1 MTESTF
7 LRRTALQIFKSLK
20 ILTIYTPI
28 CFHINSWQTFL
39 LRIPQTCLYASQ
51 NRAEHFILGLFL
63 KLKHCSYKWLK
74 KSRKLVFYT
83 LYIVEYLCFPT
94 RYFRWLAVLPVNSVV
109 GTFICKHPFG
119 ILISACTIVRRLWD
133 LRVFAISRLFSSWPA
148 GVMLFRLLAGDGA
161 ISSANSKVNSGSA

>member
-39 LRIPQTCLYASQ
+39 LRINQTCLYASQ

-74 KSRKLVFYT
+74 KWRKLVFYT

-119 ILISACTIVRRLWD
+119 ILISACTIMQTLRLEGFCHQQVVQFLTCWSD
-133 LRVFAISRLFSSWPA
+133 AVPSFGWRWRHFIS
-148 GVMLFRLLAGDGA
+148 
-161 ISSANSKVNSGSA
+161 